1 MGALPNPVSSSRS
14 VRAQERQ
21 SQSARRQTQPPTKR
35 PARKLSLNADTL
47 TKGHPRAQF
56 WESGVMLGVNVVLMG
71 TAIVTLTHLIPY
83 QMTQQAKLQEL
94 RSEESNM
101 AQSLEN
107 LKQEY
112 ERSKSPE
119 VAQRIAQ
126 EQGNLMRINQKRV
139 FLIPSGQKVQ

>member
-21 SQSARRQTQPPTKR
+21 SQSARRQAQSPTKR
-35 PARKLSLNADTL
+35 PARKLSLNAETL
-47 TKGHPRAQF
+47 TKDHPRGQF
-56 WESGVMLGVNVVLMG
+56 WESGVMLGMNILLMG
-71 TAIVTLTHLIPY
+71 TAIVTLAHLIPY

-101 AQSLEN
+101 AQSLQD

-126 EQGNLMRINQKRV
+126 EQGNLMRANQKRV
-139 FLIPSGQKVQ
+139 FLIPAGQKVQ

>member
-14 VRAQERQ
+14 LRAQDRQ
-21 SQSARRQTQPPTKR
+21 SQAVHRQSPSPAKR
-35 PARKLSLNADTL
+35 SARKLSLNAETL
-47 TKGHPRAQF
+47 TKNHPRAQF
-56 WESGVMLGVNVVLMG
+56 WESGVMLGMNIVLMG
-71 TAIVTLTHLIPY
+71 TAIATLAHLIPH

-112 ERSKSPE
+112 ERSQSPE
-119 VAQRIAQ
+119 IAQRIAQ
-126 EQGNLMRINQKRV
+126 EQGNLMRANQKRV
-139 FLIPSGQKVQ
+139 FYIPSGQKVQ

>member
-21 SQSARRQTQPPTKR
+21 SQSARRQAQSPTKR
-35 PARKLSLNADTL
+35 PARKLSLNAETL
-47 TKGHPRAQF
+47 TKDHPRAQF
-56 WESGVMLGVNVVLMG
+56 WESGVMLGMNILLMG
-71 TAIVTLTHLIPY
+71 TAIVTLTHLIPN

-101 AQSLEN
+101 AQSLKD

-126 EQGNLMRINQKRV
+126 EQGNLMRANQKRV
-139 FLIPSGQKVQ
+139 FLIPAGQKVQ

>member
-21 SQSARRQTQPPTKR
+21 SQSARRQAQSPTKR
-35 PARKLSLNADTL
+35 PARKLSLNAETL
-47 TKGHPRAQF
+47 TKDHPRAQF
-56 WESGVMLGVNVVLMG
+56 WESGVMLGMNILLMG
-71 TAIVTLTHLIPY
+71 TAVVTLTHLIPH

-101 AQSLEN
+101 AKSLQD

-126 EQGNLMRINQKRV
+126 EQGNLMRVNQKRV
-139 FLIPSGQKVQ
+139 FLIPAGQKVQ